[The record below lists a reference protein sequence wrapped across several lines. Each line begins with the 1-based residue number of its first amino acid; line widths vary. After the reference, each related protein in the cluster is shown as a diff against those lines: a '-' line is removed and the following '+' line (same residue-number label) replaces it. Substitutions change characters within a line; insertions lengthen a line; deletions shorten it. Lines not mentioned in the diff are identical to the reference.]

1 MRASDPIFFASG
13 AAALVY
19 QVVWGRL
26 LARTLGSDAFATGLV
41 LALFMLG
48 MALGAELGA
57 RLAARS
63 ARPQRLY
70 AGLLFAAGAWAALS
84 PWMLDALGTVDGWWP
99 RALAASLVLLVPTV
113 AMGATFAPMGRLAIP
128 GSRTIGAGTASF
140 YGANTLGA
148 ALGAGAAAF
157 VLLPNLGFTG
167 SLWAAA
173 GMDVAAGAAALLWL
187 SGAAQEPEAP
197 RRAARTPLG
206 VPWPLLLAPPL
217 LGASSLALEVLFTRI
232 LISLTG
238 ASIYAFALVLSAFL
252 LGLGLGARRG
262 SFWLAIWPPRVVLGF
277 CAFGSL
283 WAALL
288 GVALLGWRAD
298 VGDLFA
304 PLVNL
309 MPRDGDVLR
318 LWVAHGLLAVL
329 ALVPTGM
336 AFGLALPAAV
346 GAAKLVAPQAEQAR
360 LLGRLYALN
369 TLGAAAGALA
379 AAFYLLP
386 WLGPRWAFAVALVP
400 ALLAALCLPW
410 PGPRLRGAVGL
421 ATVALAALVL
431 SPRPAEGE
439 PWRVLQTAHGPV
451 SSASV
456 DESGEGQNAVRSL
469 RVDGKVVATTAP
481 VDRRLQLV
489 LGALPAWLGDEPKRA
504 LVVGLG
510 TGMTAGALLHFPTIE
525 EIRIVEISS
534 AVAEVAPLFAAWNGE
549 LLEDPRTRLVLG
561 DGRHALRLVE
571 PGSFDV
577 VTSDPI
583 DPWTR
588 GSADLYALEHFEAMG
603 RALAPGGVAS
613 QWLPLYQLSPADVRT
628 VVATWCAAFE
638 HTAAYLS
645 AYDLALIGSHRPLP
659 GGLLER
665 PLPPSL
671 LGALAPLGLRSA
683 AELVAL
689 DVAGTAELLAFADG
703 EPPMREERPVL
714 EFRAPKS
721 FLAGYATEALSWA
734 GRAEYVERLPAPSQP
749 AARELR
755 QHLARFLE
763 ELPSG
768 WSAAAERYGAAL
780 LAPTTPP

>member
-48 MALGAELGA
+48 MALGGEIGA

-63 ARPQRLY
+63 QRPERVY

-84 PWMLDALGTVDGWWP
+84 PWMLDALGTVDGWWQ
-99 RALAASLVLLVPTV
+99 RALVASLVLLVPTV
-113 AMGATFAPMGRLAIP
+113 AMGATFAPMGRIALVGGQP
-128 GSRTIGAGTASF
+128 TGAGTASF

-148 ALGAGAAAF
+148 AFGAAAAAF
-157 VLLPNLGFTG
+157 LALPNLGFTG
-167 SLWAAA
+167 SLFAAA
-173 GMDVAAGAAALLWL
+173 ALDVGAGAAALVFLRGAERA
-187 SGAAQEPEAP
+187 GAASPAAP
-197 RRAARTPLG
+197 RLPLG
-206 VPWPLLLAPPL
+206 VPWPLLAAPAL

-238 ASIYAFALVLSAFL
+238 ASIYAFALVLAAFL
-252 LGLGLGARRG
+252 LGLGLGARQGAR
-262 SFWLAIWPPRVVLGF
+262 WLAVHPPQVVLGL
-277 CAFGSL
+277 CAFGAL

-288 GVALLGWRAD
+288 GVALLGWRAG

-309 MPRDGDVLR
+309 MPRDGDVVR

-329 ALVPTGM
+329 ALVPTGL

-346 GAAKLVAPQAEQAR
+346 GAARAVAPAAPLPR

-369 TLGAAAGALA
+369 TLGAAVGALA

-386 WLGPRWAFAVALVP
+386 WLGPRIAFAIALVP

-410 PGPRLRGAVGL
+410 PRPAVRAGAGL
-421 ATVALAALVL
+421 ATVLLAALVL
-431 SPRPAEGE
+431 APLGQDGA
-439 PWRVLQTAHGPV
+439 PWRILETAHGPV
-451 SSASV
+451 STASV
-456 DESGEGQNAVRSL
+456 DESGEGVHAVRSL

-489 LGALPAWLGDEPKRA
+489 LGAMPAWLGDSPRRA

-510 TGMTAGALLHFPTIE
+510 TGMTAGALLHFASIE
-525 EIRIVEISS
+525 EVRVVEISS
-534 AVAEVAPLFAAWNGE
+534 AVVKVAPHFATWNQNV
-549 LLEDPRTRLVLG
+549 LEDPRTRLVLG

-571 PGSFDV
+571 PGTFDV

-603 RALAPGGVAS
+603 RALTPSGLAS

-659 GGLLER
+659 QARLER
-665 PLPPSL
+665 ALPPSL
-671 LGALAPLGLRSA
+671 LEALAPLGLRSP

-689 DVAGTAELLAFADG
+689 DVGGTAELLAFAAG
-703 EPPMREERPVL
+703 EAPMREERPVL

-721 FLAGYATEALSWA
+721 FLAGYATAALTWA
-734 GRAEYVERLPAPSQP
+734 GRSDYVERLPPPSQP

-755 QHLARFLE
+755 RHLSRFLE

-780 LAPTTPP
+780 LAPTSPP